1 MIGSVL
7 RGVFSANRG
16 AKANARAGAPKI
28 QVYLRQCFLSPNANL
43 PSRSRPEWFD
53 KGKVFGNF
61 KRVIDPKLAA
71 CVIVY
76 DNALGPR
83 SETFLA
89 GATNC
94 VEITAGTEAGSFL
107 KTLDVAMQSGLPDD
121 TIVYFLEDDYLHRE
135 GWCTALIEAF
145 DLGAHYVAL
154 YDHRDKYTAYPGL
167 ESAILV
173 SKSSH
178 WRATPSTTNSYAVKL
193 GMLREDIAV
202 HRHFSLHSDN
212 GVSLDHQKFE
222 ELWKRKRTL
231 ISPMPGYSTHC
242 DDKHLSPVID
252 WASYCR

>member
-16 AKANARAGAPKI
+16 AEANARAGAPKI

-43 PSRSRPEWFD
+43 PTRSRPEWFD

-94 VEITAGTEAGSFL
+94 VEITAAVINARCQIGL
-107 KTLDVAMQSGLPDD
+107 K
-121 TIVYFLEDDYLHRE
+121 
-135 GWCTALIEAF
+135 
-145 DLGAHYVAL
+145 
-154 YDHRDKYTAYPGL
+154 
-167 ESAILV
+167 
-173 SKSSH
+173 
-178 WRATPSTTNSYAVKL
+178 
-193 GMLREDIAV
+193 
-202 HRHFSLHSDN
+202 
-212 GVSLDHQKFE
+212 
-222 ELWKRKRTL
+222 WK
-231 ISPMPGYSTHC
+231 
-242 DDKHLSPVID
+242 
-252 WASYCR
+252 